1 MAPSLSHPKPNV
13 VALSLLER
21 WTKNFSRLYA
31 RRMLE
36 LAAASAATATIKT
49 QLQEKID
56 KPMGWI
62 NWEKR
67 DWTDDMMESM
77 GTSKWKRVMMVLS
90 RVINL
95 SILAAPMVLLAPFS
109 YVSETAHKEL
119 WRYALYAI
127 EEAGPTCIKFVQWAT
142 TRQDLFSQEF
152 CTHFGQLR
160 DKTRGHA
167 WEATER
173 LLERELGKDWKSLI
187 DMETEPIGSGCIAQV
202 YKGKLMDATPT
213 FAKGTELAIKVQH
226 PGIMHKVCVDFYI
239 LGKLANLL
247 EGIPYLNLDYLS
259 IRDTVD
265 QFCNVMLPQLDLRL
279 ESHHLTRFGR
289 DFENDP
295 QVRFPK
301 PIPELTTPEVLTE
314 TFCEGKPI
322 LSYQSAD
329 LATRK
334 ELADLGL
341 KTTLKMIFLNDFI
354 HGDLHPGNILVS
366 RNDRGQ
372 LVMTLLDCGL
382 VIEFGPKQHEIV
394 VLILGA
400 FTKERTTCSTA
411 HDRHNLQMPSQCM
424 GCGNVYQG
432 IEQIIVNDAE
442 QNFVE
447 HIGDYIADIC
457 YLACRHKVKLRLPFE
472 CCSGG
477 GNHGR
482 HCFIAVP

>member
-95 SILAAPMVLLAPFS
+95 SILALPWSFLLHSRTCRKLLTRNFGGMHCMPLKKQVQRVSNS
-109 YVSETAHKEL
+109 YNGPRLDKICFHKNLYTL
-119 WRYALYAI
+119 W
-127 EEAGPTCIKFVQWAT
+127 T
-142 TRQDLFSQEF
+142 TSGQDSWSCLGSDG
-152 CTHFGQLR
+152 TIVG
-160 DKTRGHA
+160 TRI
-167 WEATER
+167 
-173 LLERELGKDWKSLI
+173 GKDWKSLI

-265 QFCNVMLPQLDLRL
+265 QFCNVMLR
-279 ESHHLTRFGR
+279 SW
-289 DFENDP
+289 
-295 QVRFPK
+295 
-301 PIPELTTPEVLTE
+301 
-314 TFCEGKPI
+314 
-322 LSYQSAD
+322 
-329 LATRK
+329 
-334 ELADLGL
+334 
-341 KTTLKMIFLNDFI
+341 IFDS
-354 HGDLHPGNILVS
+354 S
-366 RNDRGQ
+366 RI
-372 LVMTLLDCGL
+372 T
-382 VIEFGPKQHEIV
+382 
-394 VLILGA
+394 
-400 FTKERTTCSTA
+400 
-411 HDRHNLQMPSQCM
+411 
-424 GCGNVYQG
+424 
-432 IEQIIVNDAE
+432 
-442 QNFVE
+442 
-447 HIGDYIADIC
+447 
-457 YLACRHKVKLRLPFE
+457 
-472 CCSGG
+472 
-477 GNHGR
+477 
-482 HCFIAVP
+482 

>member
-1 MAPSLSHPKPNV
+1 MAGGVLSHSKKPNV
-13 VALSLLER
+13 SVIPLER
-21 WTKNFSRLYA
+21 WSKNFSRLYA

-49 QLQEKID
+49 RLQERID
-56 KPMGWI
+56 KPMDWN

-67 DWTDDMMESM
+67 DWTDDMMESL
-77 GTSKWKRVMMVLS
+77 GTSRWKRYLMVVA
-90 RVINL
+90 RVFNL
-95 SILAAPMVLLAPFS
+95 SVLAAPMVLLAPFT
-109 YVSETAHKEL
+109 YVSETAHREL

-127 EEAGPTCIKFVQWAT
+127 EEAGPTYIKFVQWAT

-160 DKTRGHA
+160 DKTRGHG

-173 LLERELGKDWKSLI
+173 LLDRELGKDWRSLI
-187 DMETEPIGSGCIAQV
+187 DMEQEPIGSGCIAQV
-202 YKGKLMDATPT
+202 YKGTLVDATPT
-213 FAKGTELAIKVQH
+213 FPKGTELAVKVQH

-289 DFENDP
+289 DFANDP

-301 PIPELTTPEVLTE
+301 PIEELTTPEVLTE

-322 LSYQSAD
+322 LSFQNAD
-329 LATRK
+329 LQTRK

-341 KTTLKMIFLNDFI
+341 KTALKMIFLNDF
-354 HGDLHPGNILVS
+354 VS
-366 RNDRGQ
+366 
-372 LVMTLLDCGL
+372 C
-382 VIEFGPKQHEIV
+382 P
-394 VLILGA
+394 
-400 FTKERTTCSTA
+400 
-411 HDRHNLQMPSQCM
+411 
-424 GCGNVYQG
+424 
-432 IEQIIVNDAE
+432 
-442 QNFVE
+442 FVQS
-447 HIGDYIADIC
+447 
-457 YLACRHKVKLRLPFE
+457 CRD
-472 CCSGG
+472 
-477 GNHGR
+477 
-482 HCFIAVP
+482 